1 MVFSCLKKG
10 FTLLLSN
17 KRMLLSFY
25 LVNLLFAMM
34 LMIPFRSGLASFLG
48 NSKAAIGLASGLD
61 FPLIR
66 EFFQEN
72 EAMLPAMILLFAVMA
87 ILYWLAN
94 LFLSGGAFSVF
105 ALRDSYNSESFWSGC
120 GRFFGR
126 FFRLALMFVPLT
138 TILLLSDALLGAVPK
153 LFYGDDIP
161 GSVAYWMSGV
171 RVFWRGFL
179 LVVAFVV
186 FDYSRIYM
194 VLTNSPKARTALK
207 RGAGFVLSNFRRT
220 ITLGFA
226 FYLLSVLLILGYAPI
241 ADALNAPSTLI
252 VILLV
257 LLHQLYMLV
266 RMSFRL
272 ALYGSETEMY
282 RRLGGETTP
291 AQPYIDDV
299 PAPAGP
305 TYAGTDSDLPTSTA

>member
-17 KRMLLSFY
+17 KRMLVTFY
-25 LVNLLFAMM
+25 LVNLLFAIV
-34 LMIPFRSGLASFLG
+34 LMIPFRSGLASYLG
-48 NSKAAIGLASGLD
+48 NSKAAIGLASGID
-61 FPLIR
+61 FPLMR
-66 EFFQEN
+66 EFFQAN
-72 EAMLPAMILLFAVMA
+72 ASMLPAMILLFALVA

-105 ALRDSYNSESFWSGC
+105 ALRDNYNSDSFWAGC

-126 FFRLALMFVPLT
+126 FFRLALMFVPLAA
-138 TILLLSDALLGAVPK
+138 ILLLSDALLGAIPK
-153 LFYGDDIP
+153 LFYGDDVP

-186 FDYSRIYM
+186 FDYARIYM

-220 ITLGFA
+220 VTLGFA

-241 ADALNAPSTLI
+241 ADVLNAPSALV
-252 VILLV
+252 VILLI

-272 ALYGSETEMY
+272 ALYGGEVEMY
-282 RRLGGETTP
+282 KRLGGETAP
-291 AQPYIDDV
+291 AEPYIDDI
-299 PAPAGP
+299 PSGP
-305 TYAGTDSDLPTSTA
+305 SYAGSDSDLPTSTA